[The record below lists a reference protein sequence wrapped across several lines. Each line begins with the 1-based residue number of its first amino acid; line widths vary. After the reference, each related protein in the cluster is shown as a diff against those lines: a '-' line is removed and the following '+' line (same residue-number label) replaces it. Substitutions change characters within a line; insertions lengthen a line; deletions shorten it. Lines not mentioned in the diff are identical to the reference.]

1 VPIKNAVSSAL
12 QLGFVVA
19 AAILVY
25 SFVATARES
34 ETRRKCSAVCL
45 MQPSYAGAE
54 RTLPPFELTDLSGQQ
69 HSSREWEGKVVV
81 LNFWNTTCRFCLQ
94 EMPSFVELAKVLHSR
109 TDVAVVTIST
119 DDDPQQARDALKS
132 VSREVPEFE
141 ALIDPDS
148 RVVAGKFGTTLYPET
163 WIIDRHGIIRARFDG
178 ARDWSNSAVVEIVD
192 EIRAGT
198 YCPISINKGT
208 LSSSADAVK
217 LCEMLSGG
225 GGGE

>member
-1 VPIKNAVSSAL
+1 
-12 QLGFVVA
+12 
-19 AAILVY
+19 
-25 SFVATARES
+25 
-34 ETRRKCSAVCL
+34 
-45 MQPSYAGAE
+45 
-54 RTLPPFELTDLSGQQ
+54 
-69 HSSREWEGKVVV
+69 
-81 LNFWNTTCRFCLQ
+81 
-94 EMPSFVELAKVLHSR
+94 VELAKVLHSR